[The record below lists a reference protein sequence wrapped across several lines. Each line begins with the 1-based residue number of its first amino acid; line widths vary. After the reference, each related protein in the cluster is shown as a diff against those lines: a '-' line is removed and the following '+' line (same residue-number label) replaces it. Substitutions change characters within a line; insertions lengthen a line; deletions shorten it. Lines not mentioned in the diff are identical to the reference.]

1 MEKYRERFSKYEKN
15 RWAGLTISLCV
26 VVVFYMVVSNIGS
39 IKGFFNSF
47 LTITSTVIIGAVVA
61 YTVNP
66 LAVLIYN
73 RLKKLFK
80 KNEYAAWVISAS
92 VSLILVLAIIIGLL
106 ILIIPMLIDN
116 ITNFAKGLTG
126 YINSLKQLILA
137 SDFDDEIKLPV
148 IGFIDEQTDFTAVIS
163 KFVAGNE
170 ITPAWVLKFS
180 ADIGAGAFNFL
191 IGIILAFYFLIGK
204 KKLVELLSEFF
215 LLVIPSRHYENCRN
229 VWIKFNSIFSRFVI
243 CEIIDSLIVG
253 AVNGVFMFAMHM
265 PYAVFCSVVVS
276 LTNLAPTFGPF
287 VGAFI
292 CGVIL
297 LLAKPEAVIPFL
309 LFTLVLQLVDGYLI
323 KPRLFGSALK
333 VPAFLV
339 LVFLVVG
346 GKIWGVPGVLL
357 AIPLAAILSYIYKD
371 IAVPWLRSRKK
382 VKDEAESLENNKID
396 EKSKIKS
403 KKEPEEKAVK
413 E

>member
-1 MEKYRERFSKYEKN
+1 MNKYRERFSKYEKN
-15 RWAGLTISLCV
+15 RWTGLTISLCI

-39 IKGFFNSF
+39 IRGFFNSF
-47 LTITSTVIIGAVVA
+47 LTITSTVIIGAVIA

-66 LAVLIYN
+66 LAMLIYK

-80 KNEYAAWVISAS
+80 KKEDAAWIISAS
-92 VSLILVLAIIIGLL
+92 VSLILVLALFTGLL

-116 ITNFAKGLTG
+116 ITNFAKGLSG
-126 YINSLKQLILA
+126 YVSSLKQLVID
-137 SDFDDEIKLPV
+137 SDFDDEIKIPL
-148 IGFIDEQTDFTAVIS
+148 IGFIDEQTDFTTVVS
-163 KFVAGNE
+163 KFVNGNE

-180 ADIGAGAFNFL
+180 ADIGANAFNFL

-215 LLVIPSRHYENCRN
+215 LLVIPTRHYENCRN

-253 AVNGVFMFAMHM
+253 VVNGIFMFAMHM
-265 PYAVFCSVVVS
+265 PYAMFCSVVVA

-292 CGVIL
+292 CAVIL

-309 LFTLVLQLVDGYLI
+309 LFTLLLQLVDGYVI

-357 AIPLAAILSYIYKD
+357 AIPLAAILSYIYKG
-371 IAVPWLRSRKK
+371 IAVPWLRSRKE
-382 VKDEAESLENNKID
+382 VKDKAEAIEQ
-396 EKSKIKS
+396 
-403 KKEPEEKAVK
+403 EKAK
-413 E
+413 EKTDKR

>member
-1 MEKYRERFSKYEKN
+1 MNKYRERFSKYEKN
-15 RWAGLTISLCV
+15 RWTGLTISLCF

-39 IKGFFNSF
+39 IRGFFNSF

-66 LAVLIYN
+66 LAMLIYN
-73 RLKKLFK
+73 RLRKLLKKK
-80 KNEYAAWVISAS
+80 EDAAWIISAS
-92 VSLILVLAIIIGLL
+92 VSLILVIALFTGLL

-116 ITNFAKGLTG
+116 VTNFAKGLSG
-126 YINSLKQLILA
+126 YISSLKQLVID
-137 SDFDDEIKLPV
+137 SDFDDEIKIPL
-148 IGFIDEQTDFTAVIS
+148 IGFIDEQTDFTTVVS
-163 KFVAGNE
+163 KFVSGNE

-180 ADIGAGAFNFL
+180 ASIGANAFNLL

-215 LLVIPSRHYENCRN
+215 LLVIPTRHYENCRN

-253 AVNGVFMFAMHM
+253 VINSVFMFAMHM
-265 PYAVFCSVVVS
+265 PYAMFCSVVVA

-292 CGVIL
+292 CAVIL

-309 LFTLVLQLVDGYLI
+309 LFTLLLQLVDGYVI

-357 AIPLAAILSYIYKD
+357 AIPLAAILSYIYKG
-371 IAVPWLRSRKK
+371 IAVPWLRSRKE
-382 VKDEAESLENNKID
+382 VKDKAEAIEQ
-396 EKSKIKS
+396 
-403 KKEPEEKAVK
+403 EKAK
-413 E
+413 EKTDKR